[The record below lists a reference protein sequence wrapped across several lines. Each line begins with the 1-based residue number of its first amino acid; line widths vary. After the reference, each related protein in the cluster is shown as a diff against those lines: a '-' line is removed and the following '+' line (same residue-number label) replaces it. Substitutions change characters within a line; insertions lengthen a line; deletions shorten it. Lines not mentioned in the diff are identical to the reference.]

1 MKFIFR
7 ILVKASVWSFLAPG
21 AERATEGGRRRSA
34 QAEGLIHARA
44 DVNDA
49 LGVSQPPRSSRHGQ
63 ILAPEEYCP
72 APPRGAGGTQ
82 TLTAPP
88 SACKIKATKGQYM
101 ITTRSQFA
109 VLPPGLD
116 MNNQHG

>member
-1 MKFIFR
+1 MKGM
-7 ILVKASVWSFLAPG
+7 SG
-21 AERATEGGRRRSA
+21 TD
-34 QAEGLIHARA
+34 AEGVGKTKNESRLQRLGGFGAIEPRA
-44 DVNDA
+44 LPWADMNDA

-63 ILAPEEYCP
+63 VLAPEEYCP